1 MVHMK
6 QDLAA
11 DRSEMQRQME
21 LGNSIEEILVSILEL
36 EAEWRL
42 DDRIAFAVRQQAVAE
57 TDPTAPP
64 LH

>member
-11 DRSEMQRQME
+11 DRREMQRQME

-57 TDPTAPP
+57 TDPPAPP

>member
-1 MVHMK
+1 
-6 QDLAA
+6 
-11 DRSEMQRQME
+11 MQRQME

-42 DDRIAFAVRQQAVAE
+42 DDRIAFAVRQQGLAE
-57 TDPTAPP
+57 TGPPAPP